1 MTPERL
7 QNLTRQV
14 ATITSLDE
22 LDGFRRQLSA
32 QRELTTDLMAVIR
45 DKQDRLAK
53 VATKGMK

>member
-22 LDGFRRQLSA
+22 LDGFRKNLTA
-32 QRELTTDLMAVIR
+32 QGELTTYIMAVIR
-45 DKQDRLAK
+45 DRQDVLAR